1 MIGLLPPLIIVIVSI
16 IVLLILYS
24 ATKSFSIEAF
34 LIGIGLLILTLIIQ
48 PPIQQL
54 PILLLRINPEASIVT
69 LLLVLLYAALV
80 SGFLQELLKLIGVR
94 GKNIVYALWLGAGF
108 GFGEASLVVLN
119 QLINIFSGIN
129 IPLFLGLASCYE
141 RFIVLLYHVF
151 SAAILLQ
158 YYMRGK
164 GLFIYVVMA
173 LTHSLMNYQAI
184 LLVKLYGSSIPIL
197 LVVYTV
203 ISVVVLFL
211 YTIYRQGMRR
221 LG

>member
-1 MIGLLPPLIIVIVSI
+1 MVLLYPLTIIIVSI
-16 IVLLILYS
+16 IILLILYRV
-24 ATKSFSIEAF
+24 TKSFSIEAF

-54 PILLLRINPEASIVT
+54 PILLLRINPEASIYT
-69 LLLVLLYAALV
+69 LILVLFYAALV

-119 QLINIFSGIN
+119 QFMNMLAGVN
-129 IPLFLGLASCYE
+129 IPLFLGLVSCYE

-151 SAAILLQ
+151 SATLLLQ
-158 YYMRGK
+158 YYIRGRV
-164 GLFIYVVMA
+164 LFIYIVIA
-173 LTHSLMNYQAI
+173 LTHSLMNYQAV
-184 LLVKLYGSSIPIL
+184 LLIKLYGLSLPVL
-197 LVVYTV
+197 LIVYSV

-211 YTIYRQGMRR
+211 YTIYRQGMKR